1 MRKIRVFQADAYLSL
16 DYFDQS
22 GVIYRKIDTQ
32 IVKENIKVEKD
43 EPLKLEL
50 SAFVDCVRSRHSPRV
65 DGRQA
70 AEALEIAMRITEQIA
85 RQNATS

>member
-1 MRKIRVFQADAYLSL
+1 MRKIRVFQDDAYLSL

-22 GVIYRKIDTQ
+22 GVIYRKVDAR

-50 SAFVDCVRSRHSPRV
+50 SAFVNCVRERQAPRV

-70 AEALEIAMRITEQIA
+70 ADALAVAMQITEQIA
-85 RQNATS
+85 QQNAA